1 MIQAEAASQNMTYE
15 EIARRNQEIKA
26 NATEIWYISHESLA
40 SNLQI
45 FVSLRSRT
53 TTPADEQAAASDSI
67 AVTCTIVRW
76 ISTKTSKCRDTIKMS
91 FLTQKMKYNQIT

>member
-1 MIQAEAASQNMTYE
+1 MPSNKMIQAEAASQNMTYE

-26 NATEIWYISHESLA
+26 NPTEIWYISHESLL

-45 FVSLRSRT
+45 LVSLRSRT

-67 AVTCTIVRW
+67 AVTCTIVDIIRSQDW
-76 ISTKTSKCRDTIKMS
+76 GTHRNRSAK
-91 FLTQKMKYNQIT
+91 